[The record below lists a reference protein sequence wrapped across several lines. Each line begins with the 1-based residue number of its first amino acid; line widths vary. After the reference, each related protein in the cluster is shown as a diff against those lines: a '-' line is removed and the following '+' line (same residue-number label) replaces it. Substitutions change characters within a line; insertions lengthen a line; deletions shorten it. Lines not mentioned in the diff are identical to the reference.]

1 MKIKPTVVA
10 FAALLGLFPGAIAF
24 AQTIQFQRYF
34 QCNGERVAID
44 SCFNDGDN
52 AHCMVMYPDRP
63 LHNGFE
69 VQITMLRGDV
79 IKMIQSCV
87 GPSAT
92 LASTGN
98 PAPASAPGAAS
109 RPNAPAAA
117 AKPNG
122 PPPPPDPS
130 VAVAHAAGVDT
141 TVFGIPLGEAFAL
154 PHCQRGDDLVSQVDG
169 MVNGDVDPAGLLDQN
184 QPTPCYGA
192 NPTELQNGQAYAWMP
207 VDTVIK
213 FSDDKCPSWL
223 SGCVAYGMLR
233 NGLLLAIYMDPEN
246 NAGDDETAKQLRA
259 KYGKPTRDNNQT
271 FQNAYGYSVQVDQ
284 LFWDLPGLHVEYS
297 PLIAQT
303 QRGMLRI
310 ETETGYQIRLAAQ
323 KAVQD
328 KQPKL

>member
-1 MKIKPTVVA
+1 MKIKPGVLAT
-10 FAALLGLFPGAIAF
+10 AALLGLFPGAIAF

-44 SCFNDGDN
+44 SCFDDSDN

-69 VQITMLRGDV
+69 VQVTQLRSDV

-98 PAPASAPGAAS
+98 PGPSAPRGAV
-109 RPNAPAAA
+109 AAA

-130 VAVAHAAGVDT
+130 VAIAHAARVDT
-141 TVFGIPLGEAFAL
+141 TVLGIPLGEAFVL
-154 PHCQRGDDLVSQVDG
+154 PHCQRGNDLVSQVDG

-213 FSDDKCPSWL
+213 FSDDKCPTWL

-246 NAGDDETAKQLRA
+246 NAGDDETAKQLLA
-259 KYGKPTRDNNQT
+259 KYGKPTAQQNQAVQNN
-271 FQNAYGYSVQVDQ
+271 YGNTIRVTQ
-284 LFWDLPGLHVEYS
+284 LFWELPGLHVEYS

-323 KAVQD
+323 KAVED

>member
-1 MKIKPTVVA
+1 MKIKA
-10 FAALLGLFPGAIAF
+10 AIFAIAVLVGFFPGAAAF

-52 AHCMVMYPDRP
+52 AHCLVMYPDRP

-69 VQITMLRGDV
+69 VQLTMLRGDV

-98 PAPASAPGAAS
+98 PAP
-109 RPNAPAAA
+109 PNSSPAPAAA
-117 AKPNG
+117 VPNPNT

-130 VAVAHAAGVDT
+130 VATARAAGVDT
-141 TVFGIPLGEAFAL
+141 TVFGIPLGEAFTL
-154 PHCQRGDDLVSQVDG
+154 PHCQRGNDLVSQVDG

-192 NPTELQNGQAYAWMP
+192 NPTELQTGEAYAWMP

-213 FSDDKCPSWL
+213 FSDDKCASWL
-223 SGCVAYGMLR
+223 SGCVAYGLLR
-233 NGLLLAIYMDPEN
+233 NGLLLSIFMDPEN
-246 NAGDDETAKQLRA
+246 GTGPDATAEQLSA
-259 KYGKPTRDNNQT
+259 KYGKPTNQQVVAV
-271 FQNAYGYSVQVDQ
+271 QNSYGNSVQVTE
-284 LFWDLPGLHVEYS
+284 LFWELPGLHIEYS

-323 KAVQD
+323 KAIEA
-328 KQPKL
+328 KEPKL